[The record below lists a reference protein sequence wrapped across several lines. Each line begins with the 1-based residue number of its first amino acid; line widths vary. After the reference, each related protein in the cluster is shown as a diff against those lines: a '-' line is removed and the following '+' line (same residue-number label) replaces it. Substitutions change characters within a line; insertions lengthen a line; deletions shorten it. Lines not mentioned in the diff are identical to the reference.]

1 MTLGM
6 REFDSVLRQL
16 CACHCFWGPT
26 VIMHFNAFQNP
37 EIIRLNDFKTDIN
50 LKQRAFCRN
59 QSILY
64 RLEYGGQ
71 TTFNVVTMW
80 RSILHIPVGGCSG
93 MWEWDGKGPSHL
105 YWAPG
110 ALLPF
115 VISLDLQLCIRMF
128 NQTWPPF
135 YEGEQDFRVL
145 WKTPGV
151 LSTPAL
157 FLKPYWLRLPGF
169 AFSLITLGQKLK
181 SLARCGS
188 SLLSHQ
194 ISLPVLPREST
205 VVSFILRGSMCSKPA
220 SGNHK

>member
-37 EIIRLNDFKTDIN
+37 EIIKLNDFKTDIN

-80 RSILHIPVGGCSG
+80 RSTLHIPVGGRSG
-93 MWEWDGKGPSHL
+93 TWEWAGKGPSHL

-135 YEGEQDFRVL
+135 YEGEQDFCVL
-145 WKTPGV
+145 WKH
-151 LSTPAL
+151 
-157 FLKPYWLRLPGF
+157 PGF
-169 AFSLITLGQKLK
+169 SPLQLCFWNLTDYGCQALLFHLSLWD
-181 SLARCGS
+181 RS
-188 SLLSHQ
+188 S
-194 ISLPVLPREST
+194 
-205 VVSFILRGSMCSKPA
+205 
-220 SGNHK
+220 NHWLDVEAPF